1 MGELLGAWADAH
13 ELRIAQMRLGQAC
26 CFLALCMLV
35 ECLALPNAA
44 LQAQAEKESR
54 DIKRLS
60 TQLALEEKLAAVSN
74 ENSRLKSLLSH
85 KQNSQTPSPTG
96 VVAQPKATKVTPSPR
111 ESALAAFFGDGSS
124 AQPTGAPVEHVAP
137 VQAAAEHTPATS
149 DGDFAEFFSR
159 GRGPGRAATGGLCGS
174 QQGARAKCNGG
185 GECSFLQMDGRQQCP
200 QDSKY
205 IAPVYSPKP
214 VTATMTMI
222 HVHILAHMPCIHVL
236 LCAVY
241 T

>member
-1 MGELLGAWADAH
+1 
-13 ELRIAQMRLGQAC
+13 MRLGQAC

-149 DGDFAEFFSR
+149 DGDFAEFF
-159 GRGPGRAATGGLCGS
+159 
-174 QQGARAKCNGG
+174 QG
-185 GECSFLQMDGRQQCP
+185 GE
-200 QDSKY
+200 
-205 IAPVYSPKP
+205 APVEQPQQQFP
-214 VTATMTMI
+214 VQPQVASVDLNKAPAPSAMEEVNAAFYKWMADNN
-222 HVHILAHMPCIHVL
+222 VHKTVNI
-236 LCAVY
+236 
-241 T
+241 